1 MKWTYLIFAI
11 LLFACHQVQN
21 KIAEKRSSKNESL
34 KINRDSL
41 KLLSKQKEQAD
52 SIKQDSA
59 ITKILNYA
67 LLYIDKPYFKK
78 QLKSCD
84 PLLATDIIF
93 GNLFAHDKKHLV
105 VKNYI
110 NLYEVHLSV
119 FVFDGVKFKLVL
131 NQAFSQLTFL
141 DDKIKDVNGDYQKDL
156 LIHWYPLSGCC
167 RRDMYDVYLYQKNN
181 GDFTKKYRFINPTFY
196 PTEKIIR
203 GVGYGQP
210 GDAELYKYKWNGL
223 KVDTVELILPDT
235 LSGKFHVFQHWK
247 DFDNSKVGRF
257 LTDVPKEYSKIES
270 YDWFKGVY

>member
-1 MKWTYLIFAI
+1 M
-11 LLFACHQVQN
+11 QN